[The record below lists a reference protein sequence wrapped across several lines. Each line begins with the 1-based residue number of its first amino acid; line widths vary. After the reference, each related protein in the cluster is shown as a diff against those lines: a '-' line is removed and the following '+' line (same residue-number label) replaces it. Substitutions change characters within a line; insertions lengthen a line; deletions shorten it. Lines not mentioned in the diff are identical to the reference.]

1 MTSPRRLRLRH
12 VIGALLVS
20 AVLAEDFCET
30 ETFEASCAQHANQRL
45 LIEQALYGQMHAN
58 SRCIDAGDFGCV
70 NDVTALFHAWCSGR
84 SVVLSQI
91 LRNYNYERESQS
103 RFVFW
108 CGILVCLGLNARYL
122 LVNWRRS

>member
-1 MTSPRRLRLRH
+1 MTSSRRLRLRH
-12 VIGALLVS
+12 VMGALLVS

-30 ETFEASCAQHANQRL
+30 ETFEASCAQHANERL

-84 SVVLSQI
+84 SVLSQI
-91 LRNYNYERESQS
+91 LRNYYYFSESLKRIIQ
-103 RFVFW
+103 
-108 CGILVCLGLNARYL
+108 
-122 LVNWRRS
+122 